1 MHRFLNVSD
10 QNGLL
15 HDLSSQQTTLCFY
28 FPLYSL
34 RLMFAFRPFRLS
46 SCFKPHLNGEIIVK
60 VYYFAGKRAIWRIA
74 LLLIKLPV

>member
-28 FPLYSL
+28 FPLYCL
-34 RLMFAFRPFRLS
+34 RSMFAFRLS
-46 SCFKPHLNGEIIVK
+46 SCFKSHLNEEIIVN
-60 VYYFAGKRAIWRIA
+60 VYYFAGKLAIWRIA